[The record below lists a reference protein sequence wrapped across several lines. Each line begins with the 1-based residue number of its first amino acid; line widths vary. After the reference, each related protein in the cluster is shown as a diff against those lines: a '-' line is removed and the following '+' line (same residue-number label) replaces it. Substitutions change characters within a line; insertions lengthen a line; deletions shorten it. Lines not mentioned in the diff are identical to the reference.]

1 MQWAA
6 DHGTLDRMRPRHL
19 VVLGAGVHG
28 LCTAFWL
35 VRAGARVTVL
45 EQFGPGHDRGSSHG
59 GTRITRSSYDD
70 PAFVRL
76 AQDAH
81 QKGWP
86 TLERALGRQLRLPT
100 PGLFFGPPR
109 GLFADYLATTLGSG
123 AAVERL
129 PLATARARFP
139 LLRFG
144 EDEEVLLDHT
154 AAVLF
159 AAATMQGLRTWLEG
173 AGASLHFHT
182 RATMVAPGPD
192 GCRVATEHGE
202 LAADGVAVAVGAYA
216 TPLLTGSAPGTVLHQ
231 QVGYFD
237 VEAALSATQA
247 GRFPV
252 WARIGADAEDFVY
265 GLPDVDA
272 AGLKLARHVT
282 SGPGGDPAVRPEPD
296 LAALQALAERHF
308 SSPSA
313 ALRRHERCLYTMATA
328 HQLRVDRVDQRPGV
342 VAITACS
349 GHAFKFAPELGRAAA
364 ALLLDEPRDAP
375 RFGIEGTEATGK
387 TGRR

>member
-1 MQWAA
+1 
-6 DHGTLDRMRPRHL
+6 MRPRHL

-35 VRAGARVTVL
+35 VRAGAKVTVL

-76 AQDAH
+76 AQAAH
-81 QKGWP
+81 HKGWP
-86 TLERALGRQLRLPT
+86 TLERALGTTLRLPT

-109 GLFADYLATTLGSG
+109 GLFADYLTTTLGSG

-129 PLATARARFP
+129 PLAAARARFP

-144 EDEEVLLDHT
+144 EDDEALLDHT
-154 AAVLF
+154 AAVLL
-159 AAATMQGLRTWLEG
+159 AAATMQGLRTWLEA
-173 AGASLHFHT
+173 AGASLRFHS
-182 RATMVAPGPD
+182 RATMVAPGPN

-202 LAADGVAVAVGAYA
+202 LAADGVAIAVGPYA
-216 TPLLTGSAPGTVLHQ
+216 TTALTGREAGAVLHQ

-237 VEAALSATQA
+237 VEAAPAAVQA
-247 GRFPV
+247 GTFPV

-282 SGPGGDPAVRPEPD
+282 TGPGADPAARPEPD

-308 SSPSA
+308 TSPGA

-328 HQLRVDRVDQRPGV
+328 HRLQVDRVGPLPGV

-349 GHAFKFAPELGRAAA
+349 GHAFKFAPELGRTAA
-364 ALLLDEPRDAP
+364 ALLLDEPGDASC
-375 RFGIEGTEATGK
+375 FGIEATDATGK

>member
-1 MQWAA
+1 
-6 DHGTLDRMRPRHL
+6 MRPRHL

-86 TLERALGRQLRLPT
+86 TLERALGKPLRLPT

-129 PLATARARFP
+129 PLAAARTRFP
-139 LLRFG
+139 LLRFA
-144 EDEEVLLDHT
+144 EDEQVLLDHT
-154 AAVLF
+154 AAVLL
-159 AAATMQGLRTWLEG
+159 AAATMQGLRTWLEA

-202 LAADGVAVAVGAYA
+202 LAADRVAVAIGPYA
-216 TPLLTGSAPGTVLHQ
+216 TPALTGCEPVAVLHQ

-237 VEAALSATQA
+237 VEAAPSATQA
-247 GRFPV
+247 GTFPV

-282 SGPGGDPAVRPEPD
+282 TGRGGDPAVPPEPD
-296 LAALQALAERHF
+296 LTALRTLAARHLT
-308 SSPSA
+308 SPSA
-313 ALRRHERCLYTMATA
+313 SLRRHERCLYTMATG
-328 HQLRVDRVDQRPGV
+328 HQLRVDPVGPLPGV

-349 GHAFKFAPELGRAAA
+349 GHAFKFAPELGRLAAA
-364 ALLLDEPRDAP
+364 MLLDEPTDAP
-375 RFGIEGTEATGK
+375 CFGIERTPPTGK
-387 TGRR
+387 TGAR

>member
-1 MQWAA
+1 
-6 DHGTLDRMRPRHL
+6 MRPRHI
-19 VVLGAGVHG
+19 VVLGAGIHG

-86 TLERALGRQLRLPT
+86 TLERALGRPLRLPT

-123 AAVERL
+123 APVERL
-129 PLATARARFP
+129 PLAAARARFP

-144 EDEEVLLDHT
+144 DGEEVLLDHT
-154 AAVLF
+154 AAVLL
-159 AAATMQGLRTWLEG
+159 AAATMQGLRTWLEA
-173 AGASLHFHT
+173 AGAVLQFHT
-182 RATMVAPGPD
+182 RATRLTSSPNGV
-192 GCRVATEHGE
+192 RVWTERGE
-202 LAADGVAVAVGAYA
+202 AAADMVAVAVGPYA
-216 TPLLTGSAPGTVLHQ
+216 TPALTAAEPGPVLHQ

-237 VEAALSATQA
+237 VGTASPATLA
-247 GRFPV
+247 GTFPV

-265 GLPDVDA
+265 GLPDVDD

-282 SGPGGDPAVRPEPD
+282 TGPGGDPNVRPAPD
-296 LAALQALAERHF
+296 LAALQALAVRHF
-308 SSPSA
+308 TTPNA
-313 ALRRHERCLYTMATA
+313 ALRRHERCLYTMANG
-328 HQLRVDRVDQRPGV
+328 HRLQVDPVGRLPGV

-364 ALLLDEPRDAP
+364 AMLLDEPRDAP
-375 RFGIEGTEATGK
+375 CFGIEPSPSTGENDA
-387 TGRR
+387 R